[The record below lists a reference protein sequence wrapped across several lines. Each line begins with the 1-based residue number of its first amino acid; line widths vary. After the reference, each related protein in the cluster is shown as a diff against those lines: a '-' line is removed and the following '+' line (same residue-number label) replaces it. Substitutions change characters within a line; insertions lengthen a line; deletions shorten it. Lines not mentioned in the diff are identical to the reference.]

1 MCLVIVLLH
10 WLHQKII
17 NFNLFERYTP
27 RTPSNIF
34 REQLL
39 TRIFLILISIF
50 SIAAGFD
57 IFFVVQSQVRT
68 ISEPSS
74 TVYQELYIKYPD
86 TLQCH
91 CSQVSIPYENFLNV
105 TFILHEVCSS
115 DYVSLPWLNYPSSY
129 DPSVLVMTGLL
140 FDFRTT
146 GISYFEFLATFCSLS
161 KSHIDDAY
169 RVFSNTQLINDHMF
183 LLHQSLLNK

>member
-1 MCLVIVLLH
+1 LNIHLITLLCYWKCYNTKFFGFRFFLILFFMCLVIVLLH

-68 ISEPSS
+68 ISEP
-74 TVYQELYIKYPD
+74 YP
-86 TLQCH
+86 
-91 CSQVSIPYENFLNV
+91 
-105 TFILHEVCSS
+105 
-115 DYVSLPWLNYPSSY
+115 
-129 DPSVLVMTGLL
+129 LL
-140 FDFRTT
+140 F
-146 GISYFEFLATFCSLS
+146 IKNCILS
-161 KSHIDDAY
+161 IQIHYNVIVHKCRFHMKIFSMSHLYYMKYVQVIMSHY
-169 RVFSNTQLINDHMF
+169 HG
-183 LLHQSLLNK
+183 